1 MNTKPFSQ
9 DLYNKNDDAKQII
22 IDHLKSLGFE
32 AFVNPDDYGID
43 IVYHKDSMQK
53 KYCEVEVKHNWK
65 GSKFPFNTVHL
76 PGRKLKFA
84 KEDSLF
90 AMLNHERTHVM
101 IIPGALVSQSKIVVK
116 DTIYTKAEEFI
127 EVDITDCKIVKLK
140 EDR

>member
-1 MNTKPFSQ
+1 MKTKPFSQ
-9 DLYNKNDDAKQII
+9 DLYNTNDDAKQLI

-32 AFVNPDDYGID
+32 AYVNPDDYGID
-43 IVYHKDSMQK
+43 IIYHDNPSSQ

-65 GSKFPFNTVHL
+65 GSRFPFSTVHL

-84 KEDSLF
+84 NESSLF

-101 IIPGALVSQSKIVVK
+101 IIPGSLVSKSKIVVK

-140 EDR
+140 EDK